1 MKVDYLEKQ
10 LLLIGFLAQDS
21 LSGVAALVKEVFTRT
36 RVCGEPLVGSRRSKR
51 RIFQGYEDY
60 MLPGCVTLNQLSIRS
75 CANRRMWSSA
85 SEPVVKLRRLEN
97 SE

>member
-1 MKVDYLEKQ
+1 
-10 LLLIGFLAQDS
+10 
-21 LSGVAALVKEVFTRT
+21 
-36 RVCGEPLVGSRRSKR
+36 
-51 RIFQGYEDY
+51 
-60 MLPGCVTLNQLSIRS
+60 MLRGCVALNQLSIRS